1 MLLIIDRAIGD
12 QFGARAWLS
21 RCANLVDQLGCCA
34 RINGVTRLLH
44 THRDG
49 IVALIAGP
57 GDASQAQDGMIGTEC
72 LDPLFGFNQSRTA
85 GTGGMDRRV
94 GIDPALLMA
103 FVDGSR

>member
-12 QFGARAWLS
+12 QFGARAWLR
-21 RCANLVDQLGCCA
+21 RCASLVDQLGCCA
-34 RINGVTRLLH
+34 HINGVTRLLR

-49 IVALIAGP
+49 IVALITGP

-72 LDPLFGFNQSRTA
+72 LYPLFGFNQSRAA
-85 GTGGMDRRV
+85 GTGGVDRRV